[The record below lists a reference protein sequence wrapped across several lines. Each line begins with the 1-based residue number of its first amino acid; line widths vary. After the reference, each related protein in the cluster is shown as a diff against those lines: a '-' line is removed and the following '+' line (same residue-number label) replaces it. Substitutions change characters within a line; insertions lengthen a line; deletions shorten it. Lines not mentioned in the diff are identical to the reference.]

1 MTVGPWPRDMTGGQ
15 ARHGVGWAMWAGLIA
30 LAVAIGL
37 YATNL
42 ALHPHV
48 ISDVDLTVY
57 RGVGVIARRSP
68 RLLYQWRQS
77 QGLRFTYT
85 PFAAVFCITA
95 SALSSG
101 RAAGLML
108 VGSVAALLDTV
119 WLTFGGLGWRGT
131 ARVGAA
137 SAVSAV
143 ALWLEPVQRTLI
155 TGEIDLLLMLLVV
168 WDLSTGGRRLQ
179 GAGVGTAA
187 GIKLVAL
194 IFIPYLLLTGQRRQA
209 GIAAG
214 TFGVT
219 AAIGFLLFPQASV
232 SWWFGGLFW
241 DAGRTGFVGFLANQS
256 LLGTIAR
263 LAGTVPPSAVWLA
276 LAVLAGTPGLLLAA
290 RLHRQGRSVH
300 GWVFVAVTSLVVS
313 PVSWDHHWVWIAP
326 ALAVLAHMAFRAKGA
341 RRAAWAASAALVVVV
356 FGAWPSIW
364 KGGGSAV
371 PWGLIWYAPY
381 TPGGIGSVHPEYH
394 WRGLQLVAGNLYLL
408 AGLVMLAT
416 AGIVTRRARAVAPSG
431 DLQPVQP
438 APTG

>member
-1 MTVGPWPRDMTGGQ
+1 VTVGPWPRDRTGGP
-15 ARHGVGWAMWAGLIA
+15 ARHRLGWGTWAGLMA
-30 LAVAIGL
+30 LAVSIGL

-42 ALHPHV
+42 ALHPYV
-48 ISDVDLTVY
+48 LNDVDLAVY
-57 RGVGVIARRSP
+57 RGVGAVARHSP
-68 RLLYQWRQS
+68 RLLYQWQQS
-77 QGLRFTYT
+77 DGLRYTYT
-85 PFAAVFCITA
+85 PFAAAFCVAA

-108 VGSVAALLDTV
+108 VCSIAALLETV
-119 WLTFGGLGWRGT
+119 WLTFGGLGLRGT
-131 ARVGAA
+131 ARVGAT

-168 WDLSTGGRRLQ
+168 WDLSNGGRRWQ

-194 IFIPYLLLTGQRRQA
+194 IVIPYLLLTGQRRQA

-219 AAIGFLLFPQASV
+219 AGIGFLLFPQASAR
-232 SWWFGGLFW
+232 WWFGGIFW
-241 DAGRTGFVGFLANQS
+241 NAGRTGFVGFLPNQS
-256 LLGTIAR
+256 LLGMIAR
-263 LAGTVPPSAVWLA
+263 LAGAVPPSAVWLA

-290 RLHRQGRSVH
+290 RLHKQGRPVH
-300 GWVFVAVTSLVVS
+300 GWLVVAVTGLVVS
-313 PVSWDHHWVWIAP
+313 PVSWDHHWVWTAP
-326 ALAVLAHMAFRAKGA
+326 ALAVFAHMAFRAQGA
-341 RRAAWAASAALVVVV
+341 RRAVWAASAALVVVL

-381 TPGGIGSVHPEYH
+381 TPDGMGGIHPEYQD
-394 WRGLQLVAGNLYLL
+394 RKS
-408 AGLVMLAT
+408 
-416 AGIVTRRARAVAPSG
+416 TRLNSSHR
-431 DLQPVQP
+431 L
-438 APTG
+438 